1 MLGIF
6 ASLYIRDFRYVLA
19 NNAFASLGMGMDFL
33 TQGWLVLTI
42 TDSPFW
48 VGVVAGLRGAG
59 LVAFGPLG
67 GVIVD
72 RVDRRKALIVAQ
84 AIWAQILLVLG
95 ILIVTDNIELWHVLI
110 ASPILGM
117 VFGVVLPA
125 NNALIYGAVG
135 PQRLLNA
142 MASRMVIFNL
152 TRMVG
157 SVVAGAL
164 ITTFGIGACY
174 IFIASSLGLSGIPLL
189 FVKSNVALSEIR
201 ESIWHTFTEGLRY
214 VRRNSQV
221 MGLLAL
227 SVLMEMYGFSF
238 LVMLPVIAREVLDVG
253 ASGLG
258 LLSAANGFGAF
269 IGTLTLASM
278 GNFKDKATMLTVT
291 SGATGFLL
299 VLFGLSPWFG
309 TSLVLAGMVGGAIMA
324 YDATMATVLQLVSTN
339 EMRGRVLGL
348 YGLTFGFTHV
358 GGFFSGIVAT
368 LINAPFAIGFG
379 GLVIV
384 SYVIGF
390 LRRSR
395 FENLRDM

>member
-1 MLGIF
+1 MLRRF
-6 ASLYIRDFRYVLA
+6 TALYIRDFRYVLV

-48 VGVVAGLRGAG
+48 VGMNAGLRGAG

-72 RVDRRKALIVAQ
+72 RVDPRKALILAQ
-84 AIWAQILLVLG
+84 SIWSQILLVLG
-95 ILIVTDNIELWHVLI
+95 VLIITDNIELWHVLI

-125 NNALIYGAVG
+125 NNALIYGTVG

-152 TRMVG
+152 TRMLG
-157 SVVAGAL
+157 SVLAGIL
-164 ITTFGIGACY
+164 ITTFGIGVCY
-174 IFIASSLGLSGIPLL
+174 IFIAGSLGLSWVPLV
-189 FVKSNVALSEIR
+189 FVKSSAPLSEIR
-201 ESIWHTFTEGLRY
+201 ESIWHTLTEGFSY
-214 VRRNSQV
+214 VSRNSQL

-227 SVLMEMYGFSF
+227 SILMEMYGFSF

-258 LLSAANGFGAF
+258 LLSAANSFGAF
-269 IGTLTLASM
+269 IGTLTLAIM
-278 GNFKDKATMLTVT
+278 GNFQAKGTMLTVT
-291 SGATGFLL
+291 SGATGVLL
-299 VLFGLSPWFG
+299 ILFGFSPWFG
-309 TSLVLAGMVGGAIMA
+309 TSLLIVGFIGGVIMA

-358 GGFFSGIVAT
+358 GGLFSGIVAT
-368 LINAPFAIGFG
+368 IVNAPFAIGFG
-379 GLVIV
+379 GLVII

-395 FENLRDM
+395 FQNLGDV